1 MLKSFTAKQKIIRR
15 LSSLAKTDYF
25 GLISQLTHYTQAN
38 GNDPENNGKFI
49 TSSRYLLML

>member
-38 GNDPENNGKFI
+38 GNDPENNGEFI